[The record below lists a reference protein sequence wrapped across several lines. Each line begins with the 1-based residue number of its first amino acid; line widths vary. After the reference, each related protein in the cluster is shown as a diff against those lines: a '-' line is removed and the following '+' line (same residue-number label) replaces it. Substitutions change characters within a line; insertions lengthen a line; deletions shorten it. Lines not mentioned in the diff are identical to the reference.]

1 MATAQASGPSKAFA
15 VTPLTSVTAPANGD
29 SLKNGALVGAIV
41 VGASAFTFGMWLC
54 NNLKEEGDPPCWK
67 GSAVLGA
74 AGAGVG
80 ALAGAGID
88 AAFARRAAV
97 RFRVRW

>member
-1 MATAQASGPSKAFA
+1 ME
-15 VTPLTSVTAPANGD
+15 TPLSSLTAPRGD

-54 NNLKEEGDPPCWK
+54 NNISEEGDPPCWK

-80 ALAGAGID
+80 ALARAGID
-88 AAFARRAAV
+88 AAFTRRAAV